1 VTRQALTQGTRSQVE
16 TTPMDKQRKGVII
29 SGLVLAAMA
38 LGIYLVV
45 ILKFMR

>member
-1 VTRQALTQGTRSQVE
+1 ML
-16 TTPMDKQRKGVII
+16 DKQKRGAIVT
-29 SGLVLAAMA
+29 GLVLAAMA

>member
-1 VTRQALTQGTRSQVE
+1 ME
-16 TTPMDKQRKGVII
+16 KQRRGAIET
-29 SGLVLAAMA
+29 GLVLAAMA